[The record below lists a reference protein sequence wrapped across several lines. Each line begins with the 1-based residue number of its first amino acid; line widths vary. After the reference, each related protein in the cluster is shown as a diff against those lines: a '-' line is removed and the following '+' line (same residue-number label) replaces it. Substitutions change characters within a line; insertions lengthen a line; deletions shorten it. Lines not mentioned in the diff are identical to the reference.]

1 MTHPPKSQAHFLI
14 GDLRLLHDLAVIER
28 VLDGDPVPART
39 RLEHELGGR
48 FAAEVRRSLADPM
61 PKAA

>member
-1 MTHPPKSQAHFLI
+1 
-14 GDLRLLHDLAVIER
+14 VIER